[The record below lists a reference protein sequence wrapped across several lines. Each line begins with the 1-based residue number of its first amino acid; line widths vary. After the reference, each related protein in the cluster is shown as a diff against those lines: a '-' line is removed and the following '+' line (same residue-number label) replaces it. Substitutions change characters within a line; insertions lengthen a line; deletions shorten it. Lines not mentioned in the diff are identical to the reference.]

1 MKESQTPGAPWAFAL
16 DGIDSSTGKPL
27 IVAGNTEAIHG
38 RLPGASDPQIAEL
51 ILVAFLLRRQEQERA
66 LAIHN
71 DPRLPRMR
79 GDVPVFS
86 PTVALPLTLIG
97 PLPVAM
103 ACPSGAAGFFTIS
116 SLTMTADCASRR
128 KPAKV
133 RIAIIPIARR
143 MAQSTGASDRGT
155 TGFNFHPA

>member
-79 GDVPVFS
+79 GDVPGFL
-86 PTVALPLTLIG
+86 AHGGLTLDLDRPLACGHGLPIG
-97 PLPVAM
+97 RCGLLHNFKFDDD
-103 ACPSGAAGFFTIS
+103 SRLRFETKAGES
-116 SLTMTADCASRR
+116 ENR
-128 KPAKV
+128 
-133 RIAIIPIARR
+133 
-143 MAQSTGASDRGT
+143 
-155 TGFNFHPA
+155 H